1 MSDSEEVTTK
11 PLAIERAKQGRAKC
25 QKCKNKIDAGEL
37 RLAKLNFNNPFGS
50 GPLKQW
56 FHIDCFCETKANK
69 QKISLSCAND
79 IDGWDII
86 SAADREHAIKVF
98 GPEFKASTDL
108 HLPSSTSKSMK
119 DNLFSEFNRLIDKIA
134 GEPSYNNKSA
144 IIQKYLREGSN
155 NKKFE
160 GNLEIWLKLLVP
172 KVDHRVYNLQDK
184 QIVKLFSRIFSLKH
198 DDLLK
203 DLQAGDVSETI
214 SKFFESSR
222 NIKPIDKS
230 SLTVMDIDK
239 FLDELSTRTLEND
252 QIEVFEEICKKSTTD
267 DIRTLIR
274 LIKKDLKM
282 NCRERHVLDAIHHDA
297 YDSFQKSRNLNN
309 IIKQYGSNLGATSK
323 STTSS
328 TKLSGLQVMTPIS
341 PMLAEACK
349 DFDKALSKCRD
360 GFYSEVKYD
369 GERVQIH
376 KKGNDFKFFSRNLK
390 PVQEHKIGKIKEYL
404 PKAFP
409 NASDLILD
417 SEIIMVD
424 TITGNLLPFGTL
436 GKHKKNELQ
445 NASACLFIFDCLYF
459 NGDDLTK
466 KTLKDRKKFLESNM
480 QPIKHHIE
488 LSEYKLLTKKNELI
502 EMTKEVLKKGLEGLV
517 LKGLETIYEPGKRRW
532 LKVKKDYLLEGS
544 IADSADLV
552 VLGAFYGTG
561 KMGNRFSIFLM
572 GCYDEKSKI
581 WKTVTKVH
589 SGLDD
594 ATMEKMHNQISPLME
609 PFNSN
614 KKLPQWIQI
623 DRSLIPDALTIDPF
637 KMPVFEIVAAEFTNS
652 DVHTANSI
660 SMRFPRITKI
670 RNDKSPKEATTLDE
684 LTHLYEESKA
694 GLNIDELN
702 KLKSNSDDIDT
713 NKKSLVTKTAS
724 SSSMTSKITSMEA
737 MKRKVDDNKRCD
749 KGNDEE
755 VPSKKIK
762 SRNSESSNL
771 TSENLFEGFVLFDTD
786 NLIATEIDGFK
797 KYGGKVTKKSI
808 KANLVLYDGREVQG
822 SLDDMRELYVPSCRH
837 YQKSWLV
844 DSLAKKKVMEPLK
857 YFVELRQS

>member
-1 MSDSEEVTTK
+1 MSDNEEVATK

-25 QKCKNKIDAGEL
+25 QKCKNKIDTGEL

-69 QKISLSCAND
+69 QKISLCSSND
-79 IDGWDII
+79 IEGWDLIR
-86 SAADREHAIKVF
+86 SADRDHAIKVF
-98 GPEFKASTDL
+98 GPDFKISTDVD
-108 HLPSSTSKSMK
+108 LPSTSTSSKQTK
-119 DNLFSEFNRLIDKIA
+119 DNLFSEFNKLIDKIA
-134 GEPSYNNKSA
+134 NEPSYNSKSA

-155 NKKFE
+155 SKKFE

-184 QIVKLFSRIFSLKH
+184 QIVKLFSRIFGLKH

-222 NIKPIDKS
+222 DIKPIEKS

-252 QIEVFEEICKKSTTD
+252 QIVIFEETCKKSTTD

-282 NCRERHVLDAIHHDA
+282 NCRERHVLDAIHPEA
-297 YDSFQKSRNLNN
+297 YESFQKSRDLNN
-309 IIKQYGSNLGATSK
+309 ILQQYGSNLGATSK
-323 STTSS
+323 STAI
-328 TKLSGLQVMTPIS
+328 KLSGLQVMTPIS

-349 DFDKALSKCRD
+349 DFDKALSKCRE

-424 TITGNLLPFGTL
+424 TISGNLLPFGTL

-466 KTLKDRKKFLESNM
+466 KTLRDRKKFLESNM

-532 LKVKKDYLLEGS
+532 LKVKKDYLMQGS

-572 GCYDEKSKI
+572 GCYDEKCKV

-594 ATMEKMHNQISPLME
+594 ATMEKMHKQISPLME
-609 PFNSN
+609 PFSSN
-614 KKLPQWIQI
+614 KKLPQWVQI
-623 DRSLIPDALTIDPF
+623 DRSLIPDALTTDPF
-637 KMPVFEIVAAEFTNS
+637 KMPVFEIVAAEFTDS

-670 RNDKSPKEATTLDE
+670 RKDKSPKEATTLDE

-702 KLKSNSDDIDT
+702 KLKSNSEDVDT
-713 NKKSLVTKTAS
+713 NKKSPVTKTAS
-724 SSSMTSKITSMEA
+724 SSSMTSKTSSTES
-737 MKRKVDDNKRCD
+737 MKRKSDDNKRS
-749 KGNDEE
+749 NDEE
-755 VPSKKIK
+755 LPSKKIK
-762 SRNSESSNL
+762 SRNSESNQ
-771 TSENLFEGFVLFDTD
+771 TSENLFESFVLFETD
-786 NLIATEIDGFK
+786 SLNESQIESFK
-797 KYGGKVTKKSI
+797 KYGGKMTKKSM
-808 KANLVLYDGREVQG
+808 KANLVLYDGCEVRG

-844 DSLAKKKVMEPLK
+844 DSLAKKKVMEPIK

>member
-1 MSDSEEVTTK
+1 M
-11 PLAIERAKQGRAKC
+11 
-25 QKCKNKIDAGEL
+25 

-69 QKISLSCAND
+69 QKIALSCSND
-79 IDGWDII
+79 IEGWGLI
-86 SAADREHAIKVF
+86 STEDQAYAIKIF
-98 GPEFKASTDL
+98 GPEFKVSTAMD
-108 HLPSSTSKSMK
+108 LPSTSNSKQTK
-119 DNLFSEFNRLIDKIA
+119 DNLFSEFNKLIDKIA
-134 GEPSYNNKSA
+134 NEPSYNSKSA

-160 GNLEIWLKLLVP
+160 GNLETWLKLLVP
-172 KVDHRVYNLQDK
+172 KIDHRVYNLQDK
-184 QIVKLFSRIFSLKH
+184 QIVKLFSRIFGLKH

-222 NIKPIDKS
+222 HIKPIDKS
-230 SLTVMDIDK
+230 SLTVSDVDK

-252 QIEVFEEICKKSTTD
+252 QIEIFEEICKKCTTD
-267 DIRTLIR
+267 DICTIIR

-297 YDSFQKSRNLNN
+297 YESFQKSRDLKN
-309 IIKQYGSNLGATSK
+309 IIQQYGCNLGGTTKSSTSK
-323 STTSS
+323 I
-328 TKLSGLQVMTPIS
+328 SGLQVMTPIS

-349 DFDKALSKCRD
+349 DFDRALSKCRE

-376 KKGNDFKFFSRNLK
+376 KKGDDFKFFSRNLK
-390 PVQEHKIGKIKEYL
+390 PVMEHKITKIKEYL

-424 TITGNLLPFGTL
+424 TVSGSLLPFGTL

-459 NGDDLTK
+459 NGEDLTK
-466 KTLKDRKKFLESNM
+466 KNLRERKKFLESII

-502 EMTKEVLKKGLEGLV
+502 EMTKDVLKKGLEGLV
-517 LKGLETIYEPGKRRW
+517 LKGVETIYEPGKRRW
-532 LKVKKDYLLEGS
+532 LKVKKDYLMEGS

-572 GCYDEKSKI
+572 GCYDEKLKV

-589 SGLDD
+589 GGLDD
-594 ATMEKMHNQISPLME
+594 ATMEKMHKQISPLME

-623 DRSLIPDALTIDPF
+623 DRSLIPDALTTDPF
-637 KMPVFEIVAAEFTNS
+637 KMPVFEIVAAEFTDS

-670 RNDKSPKEATTLDE
+670 RKDKSPKEATTLDE
-684 LTHLYEESKA
+684 LTHLYKESKS
-694 GLNIDELN
+694 GINIDELN

-724 SSSMTSKITSMEA
+724 SSSMTSITSSVGA
-737 MKRKVDDNKRCD
+737 TKRKSDDNK
-749 KGNDEE
+749 KNDEE
-755 VPSKKIK
+755 SPSKKIK
-762 SRNSESSNL
+762 SRNSDSNQ
-771 TSENLFEGFVLFDTD
+771 TSENLFEEFVLFETD
-786 NLIATEIDGFK
+786 NLKASETDKFR
-797 KYGGKVTKKSI
+797 KYGGKLTKKSM
-808 KANLVLYDGREVQG
+808 KANLVLYDDSEIQG
-822 SLDDMRELYVPSCRH
+822 NLDDMRELYIPNCKH
-837 YQKSWLV
+837 FQKTWLA
-844 DSLAKKKVMEPLK
+844 DSLSKKKVMEPIK
-857 YFVELRQS
+857 YFVKLRQS

>member
-1 MSDSEEVTTK
+1 M
-11 PLAIERAKQGRAKC
+11 
-25 QKCKNKIDAGEL
+25 

-69 QKISLSCAND
+69 QKISLSCSND
-79 IDGWDII
+79 IDGWDTI
-86 SAADREHAIKVF
+86 STADRDHAIKVF
-98 GPEFKASTDL
+98 GPEFKVSTDL
-108 HLPSSTSKSMK
+108 PQPSTSSSSKQTK
-119 DNLFSEFNRLIDKIA
+119 DNLFSEFNKLIDKIA
-134 GEPSYNNKSA
+134 NEPSYNSKSA
-144 IIQKYLREGSN
+144 IIQKYLREGSSS
-155 NKKFE
+155 KKFE
-160 GNLEIWLKLLVP
+160 GNLETWLKLLVP

-184 QIVKLFSRIFSLKH
+184 QIVKLFSRIFGLKH

-222 NIKPIDKS
+222 HIKPIDNS

-239 FLDELSTRTLEND
+239 FLDDLSTRTLEND
-252 QIEVFEEICKKSTTD
+252 QIEIFEEICKKSTTD

-282 NCRERHVLDAIHHDA
+282 NCRERHVLDAIHHEA
-297 YDSFQKSRNLNN
+297 YESFQKSRDLNN
-309 IIKQYGSNLGATSK
+309 IIQQYGSNLGAKTK
-323 STTSS
+323 PTAAS

-349 DFDKALSKCRD
+349 DFDKALSKCRE

-376 KKGNDFKFFSRNLK
+376 KKGNDFKFYSRNLK

-424 TITGNLLPFGTL
+424 TVSGNLLPFGTL

-466 KTLKDRKKFLESNM
+466 KTLRDRKKFLESNI

-572 GCYDEKSKI
+572 GCYDEKHKV

-594 ATMEKMHNQISPLME
+594 ATMEKMHKQISPLME
-609 PFNSN
+609 SWNSN

-623 DRSLIPDALTIDPF
+623 DRSLIPDALTIDPL

-670 RNDKSPKEATTLDE
+670 RKDKSPKEATTLDE

-702 KLKSNSDDIDT
+702 KLKSNSDDVDA
-713 NKKSLVTKTAS
+713 NKKSLVTKSAS
-724 SSSMTSKITSMEA
+724 SSSMTSKTSPMKA
-737 MKRKVDDNKRCD
+737 MKRKSDDSKRSD
-749 KGNDEE
+749 KSNDEE
-755 VPSKKIK
+755 SPSKKIK
-762 SRNSESSNL
+762 SRNSESSQ
-771 TSENLFEGFVLFDTD
+771 TSENLFDGFVLFETN
-786 NLIATEIDGFK
+786 NLTAGEIEKFK
-797 KYGGKVTKKSI
+797 KYGGKTTTKSI
-808 KANLVLYDGREVQG
+808 KANLVLYDGNEVHG
-822 SLDDMRELYVPSCRH
+822 SLDEMRKLYVPTCKH

-844 DSLAKKKVMEPLK
+844 DCLAKKKVMEPIK
-857 YFVELRQS
+857 YFIELRQS